1 MRTADSAGVMAGT
14 IFRRNKLILMDLETY
29 LFRDNKNQGNTG
41 FAKKSL
47 NVYPAANKA

>member
-1 MRTADSAGVMAGT
+1 
-14 IFRRNKLILMDLETY
+14 MDLETY

-47 NVYPAANKA
+47 NVYPAANKAWMNETWLEAIDSLL